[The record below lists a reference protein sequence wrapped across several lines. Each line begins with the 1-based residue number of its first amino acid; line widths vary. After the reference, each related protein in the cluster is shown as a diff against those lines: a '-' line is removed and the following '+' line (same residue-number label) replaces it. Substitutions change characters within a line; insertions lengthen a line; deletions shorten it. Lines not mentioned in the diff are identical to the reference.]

1 MRSALFVV
9 FLAVSSCSAQ
19 YARDTH
25 AIEVSGDAEV
35 RVVPDE
41 VTVFFGV
48 EDRNKDISA
57 AITQNNSSVKQLI
70 SAIRSAGVEPGDIQT
85 DTGKAASG
93 QPLFHVRFKAAISLT
108 GAPLEYH
115 PPADWAE

>member
-1 MRSALFVV
+1 MRSVLFVV
-9 FLAVSSCSAQ
+9 LLAVSSCCYAQ
-19 YARDTH
+19 FARDSH

-85 DTGKAASG
+85 DY
-93 QPLFHVRFKAAISLT
+93 FHVDIAYMQNQ
-108 GAPLEYH
+108 P
-115 PPADWAE
+115 